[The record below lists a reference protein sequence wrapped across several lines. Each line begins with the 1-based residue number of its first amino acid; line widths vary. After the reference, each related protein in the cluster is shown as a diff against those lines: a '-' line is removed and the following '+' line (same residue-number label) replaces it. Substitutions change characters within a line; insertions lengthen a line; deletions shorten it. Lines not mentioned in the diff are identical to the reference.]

1 MQIVEEIILKM
12 LKITINLPVKLIFNF
27 VLNTYNSKISLKKFN
42 TSFLIVD
49 FFAKGPHRP
58 DAISQRG
65 AIFHFSKRN
74 KSVYNTK
81 LWHAVMKSRS
91 V

>member
-27 VLNTYNSKISLKKFN
+27 VLNTNNSKISLKKFN
-42 TSFLIVD
+42 TSFLIVG

-58 DAISQRG
+58 DAISQR
-65 AIFHFSKRN
+65 ARFSFSKRN

-81 LWHAVMKSRS
+81 LWLL
-91 V
+91 